1 MPSTEQAHA
10 EHVELATALLEVL
23 RELHA
28 VKGQLAELQAAQRV
42 TALPAIPLD
51 AFLNLLRDGYGC
63 TVAKRTAQDM
73 VADGRIPLMPK
84 RQPQD
89 KPWVNLVRWQEM
101 ASHPEQYHQ
110 QATRNA
116 QGRRRP
122 APTDP
127 LRGQQHAL

>member
-1 MPSTEQAHA
+1 MPSTEQPHA
-10 EHVELATALLEVL
+10 EHIELATALMEVL

-28 VKGQLAELQAAQRV
+28 VKGQLTELKAAQAV
-42 TALPAIPLD
+42 AALPAIPLD
-51 AFLNLLRDGYGC
+51 AFLNLLRDHYGC
-63 TVAKRTAQDM
+63 RVAMRTAQDM

-110 QATRNA
+110 QVARNA
-116 QGRRRP
+116 RGSGRRSPYPYPPEP
-122 APTDP
+122 A
-127 LRGQQHAL
+127 RG